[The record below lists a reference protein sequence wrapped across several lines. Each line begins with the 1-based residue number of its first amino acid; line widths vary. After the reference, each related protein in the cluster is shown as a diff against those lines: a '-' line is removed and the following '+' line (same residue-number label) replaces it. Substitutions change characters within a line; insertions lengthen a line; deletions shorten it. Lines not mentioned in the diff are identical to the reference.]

1 MAKLDVQ
8 IDAGEVTRELDRLSK
23 GPGPYTYMSFEDAFI
38 EAFNVIHEDIHIE
51 TGSLFSTGKLDTH
64 FETDHVW
71 EGTIRFGG
79 AAPGMP
85 RDPAYYG
92 VYELARGGD
101 HFFFAAAHAIIPRD
115 MLSFTMQWL
124 SDGEK

>member
-1 MAKLDVQ
+1 MPKLNVE
-8 IDAGEVTRELDRLSK
+8 IDAGEVVRELDRIAK
-23 GPGPYTYMSFEDAFI
+23 GPGPYTYMSFEDAFS
-38 EAFNVIHEDIHIE
+38 EAFNIVHEDIHIE
-51 TGSLFSTGKLDTH
+51 TGSLFSTGKLDTR
-64 FETDHVW
+64 FEGDFVW

-101 HFFFAAAHAIIPRD
+101 HFFFEAAHRIIPKD
-115 MLSFTMQWL
+115 MVSFTLQWMG
-124 SDGEK
+124 DGEK